1 MTGPNLH
8 ISQHPIVAVK
18 LSQLRE
24 VKQNSKAV
32 RELMSELATL
42 VGYEA
47 TLDIGVSKDKTLTS
61 PYESF
66 QGTELSQR
74 VALVPIL
81 RSGLGLV
88 DGFLTLFPEAPV
100 LHLGL
105 FREKVTLQP
114 VEYYNKLPQTPNAD
128 ICYVLDPVVATG
140 NTAVATV
147 NILKEWGI
155 AGENIKFVGILASKQ
170 GITHL
175 QEEHPDIKIY
185 FAGVDDSLDEN
196 GYIRPGIGDSG
207 DRLWNT
213 AA

>member
-1 MTGPNLH
+1 MTATLH

-18 LSQLRE
+18 LAQLRE
-24 VKQNSKAV
+24 AKQNSKAV
-32 RELMSELATL
+32 RELMRELSLL

-47 TLDIGVSKDKTLTS
+47 TADISVSTDNAYSS
-61 PYESF
+61 PYEQF
-66 QGTELSQR
+66 QGAELSQR

-105 FREKVTLQP
+105 YREKVSLQP

-128 ICYVLDPVVATG
+128 VCYVLDPVIATG

-147 NILKEWGI
+147 NILKEWGV
-155 AGENIKFVGILASKQ
+155 AGENIKFVGVLGSKA
-170 GITHL
+170 GIVQL
-175 QEEHPDIKIY
+175 QEEHPEIHVY
-185 FAGVDDSLDEN
+185 VAAVDDTLDDH
-196 GYIRPGIGDSG
+196 GYIRPGLGDSG

-213 AA
+213 AV

>member
-1 MTGPNLH
+1 MTTGTLH

-24 VKQNSKAV
+24 ARQSSKAV
-32 RELMSELATL
+32 RELMSELSTL

-47 TLDIGVSKDKTLTS
+47 TADISISKDKTLSS
-61 PYESF
+61 PYEPF
-66 QGTELSQR
+66 QGAQVSQR

-105 FREKVTLQP
+105 YREKVSLQP

-128 ICYVLDPVVATG
+128 VCYVLDPVIATG

-147 NILKEWGI
+147 NILKEWGVP
-155 AGENIKFVGILASKQ
+155 GENIKFVAVLGSKQ
-170 GITHL
+170 GITQL
-175 QEEHPDIKIY
+175 QEEHPDIHVY
-185 FAGVDDSLDEN
+185 VAGVDETLDEH
-196 GYIRPGIGDSG
+196 GYIRPGLGDSG